1 VITELTKEQEALM
14 EVVRDEWLKIGLAT
28 ATTMPKEE
36 AEVAVREAYRCAEL
50 EEPKYVYF
58 ARGPKEGALAVAV
71 LKNYYENADGTE
83 KMVKYPV
90 KFRKT
95 AANHAMDGLKPMTQ
109 KEMTA
114 EVVRLWEIQQEA
126 GKLPERIS
134 SLCQDAFQWAC
145 YGQHDAG
152 WLSFYDF
159 FERIGVEGLEQ
170 LSGLKKAAHSCG
182 WWWAMDECC
191 VITERPMHLSLD
203 AEGRLHDESQMAIR
217 YSDGWGLHC
226 WHGVNVAPYIIET
239 PEKID
244 VKDIVGEENAEI
256 RRIKIERMGE
266 DKFLADAN
274 AKLVDEDTD
283 KDGQPRKLWRVDF
296 ENDTNN
302 DPWQGVQVSN
312 STAEPDGTRHM
323 FVIPVPPN
331 VRTVAEGVAWSFNMT
346 VEEYQPVQES

>member
-1 VITELTKEQEALM
+1 MITELTKEQEKLM
-14 EVVRDEWLKIGLAT
+14 DVVRDEWLKIGLAT
-28 ATTMPKEE
+28 AVMMPKEE

-50 EEPKYVYF
+50 EEPKYVFF

-71 LKNYYENADGTE
+71 LKNYYEHEDGTE
-83 KMVKYPV
+83 KAVKYPA

-95 AANHAMDGLKPMTQ
+95 AVNHAMDGLKPMTQ
-109 KEMTA
+109 KELTT
-114 EVVRLWEIQQEA
+114 EVARLWGIQEKDS
-126 GKLPERIS
+126 KLPKRIS

-191 VITERPMHLSLD
+191 VITERPVHLSLD
-203 AEGRLHDESQMAIR
+203 EEGRLHDESQMAIQ

-226 WHGVNVAPYIIET
+226 WHGVNVPAYVIEK
-239 PEKID
+239 PETITA
-244 VKDIVGEENAEI
+244 KDIMDEPNAEI

-266 DKFLADAN
+266 DAFLTDAN

-283 KDGQPRKLWRVDF
+283 KGGQPRKLWRVDF
-296 ENDTNN
+296 ED
-302 DPWQGVQVSN
+302 DPWQGVQVMN

-323 FVIPVPPN
+323 FVIPVPPD
-331 VRTVAEGVAWSFNMT
+331 VRTVAEGVAWTFGMT
-346 VEEYQPVQES
+346 VDEYQPTQES